1 MWDDASS
8 SHGVIANVACADD
21 RLPKRIELQLSS
33 VHRENMRPN
42 EAFFNYHTARE
53 CDTSTM

>member
-42 EAFFNYHTARE
+42 EAFFN
-53 CDTSTM
+53 